1 MGTVSVRN
9 KKIVVDFRFNNVRCR
24 EQTQLVDTPANRKR
38 MEKLLKIIDAE
49 ILMNSF
55 EYAKY
60 FPNSKMLEKFAELNQ
75 RKQTASTYFNSVEA
89 PTVNEF
95 SEIWFAEKEVEWRK
109 SHKESIKGILESHI
123 IPAFGKM
130 KISVIKKQDILTFRA
145 ALAKV
150 QTRNKK
156 PLSASRINHIMT
168 PLRMLLNEAA
178 DRFEFTSPWKNIKA
192 LKVPRTEVDPFSLE
206 QVEKLIE
213 TAPDDFKAY
222 YTVRFFTGLRT
233 GEIDGLQWNKVD
245 LDKKQI
251 YIDQSLVKGE
261 MTGAK
266 TDGSNRTIKLT
277 ERVVHALQV
286 QRQASKHRGSFV
298 FCKKDGKPFNYQTIS
313 RVIWEPML
321 KRLQLKYR
329 NPYQTR
335 HTFATLLLAAGE
347 SPEWIAQQM
356 GHTTT
361 TMLFRVYS
369 RYVPNLTRQDGSA
382 FDRYIDSATDKE
394 KYDE

>member
-1 MGTVSVRN
+1 MGTINTRN
-9 KKIVVDFRFNNVRCR
+9 GKLVADFRYMNQRCR
-24 EQTQLVDTPANRKR
+24 EQTQLNDTSANRKR
-38 MEKLLKIIDAE
+38 LTRLLKTIEAE
-49 ILMNSF
+49 ILLGNF

-60 FPNSKMLEKFAELNQ
+60 FPSSNKVQKYEELQQ
-75 RKQTASTYFNSVEA
+75 RKQTATNHFNAPDA
-89 PTVNEF
+89 PTLKAF
-95 SEIWFAEKEVEWRK
+95 SELWFNEKAIEWRK
-109 SHKESIKGILESHI
+109 SHKQSIEGILESHI
-123 IPAFGKM
+123 LPAFGHM

-150 QTRNKK
+150 QTRTKK
-156 PLSASRINHIMT
+156 TLSASRINHIMT

-178 DRFEFTSPWKNIKA
+178 DRYEFTSPWKNIKA
-192 LKVPRTEVDPFSLE
+192 LKIPRTEVNPFSLNE
-206 QVEKLIE
+206 VERLIK
-213 TAPDDFKAY
+213 TAPDDFKSY
-222 YTVRFFTGLRT
+222 YSVRFFTGLRT
-233 GEIDGLQWNKVD
+233 GEIDGLHWDKVD

-251 YIDQSLVKGE
+251 YITQSLVKGD
-261 MTGAK
+261 MTDAK

-277 ERVVHALQV
+277 DRVVSALQQQMKV
-286 QRQASKHRGSFV
+286 TKHLGPFV
-298 FCKKDGKPFNYQTIS
+298 FCKKNGKPFNYQTIS

-321 KRLQLKYR
+321 QRLKLKYR

-335 HTFATLLLAAGE
+335 HTYATLLLAAGE

-382 FDRYIDSATDKE
+382 FDRYVETQGEDNA
-394 KYDE
+394 

>member
-1 MGTVSVRN
+1 MGNISERSN
-9 KKIVVDFRFNNVRCR
+9 KLVIEFRAEGIRCR
-24 EQTQLVDTPANRKR
+24 EQTNLPATSANRKR
-38 MEKLLKIIDAE
+38 MDKLLKVIEAE
-49 ILMNSF
+49 VVLGTF
-55 EYAKY
+55 DFCKY
-60 FPNSKMLEKFAELNQ
+60 FPNSKRATKFVELQQ
-75 RKQTASTYFNSVEA
+75 RKQTATNHFNAPDA
-89 PTVNEF
+89 PTLKAF
-95 SEIWFAEKEVEWRK
+95 SELWFNEKAIEWRK
-109 SHKESIKGILESHI
+109 SHKQSIEGILESHI
-123 IPAFGKM
+123 LPAFGHM

-150 QTRNKK
+150 QTRTKK
-156 PLSASRINHIMT
+156 TLSASRINHIMT

-178 DRFEFTSPWKNIKA
+178 DRYEFTSPWKNIKA
-192 LKVPRTEVDPFSLE
+192 LKIPRTEVNPFSLNE
-206 QVEKLIE
+206 VERLIK
-213 TAPDDFKAY
+213 TAPDDFKSY

-233 GEIDGLQWNKVD
+233 GEIDGLHWDKVD

-251 YIDQSLVKGE
+251 YITQSLVKGD
-261 MTGAK
+261 MTDAK

-277 ERVVHALQV
+277 DRVVSALQ
-286 QRQASKHRGSFV
+286 QQMKITKHLGPFV
-298 FCKKDGKPFNYQTIS
+298 FCKKNGKPFNYQTIS

-321 KRLQLKYR
+321 QRLKLKYR

-335 HTFATLLLAAGE
+335 HTYATLLLAAGE

-382 FDRYIDSATDKE
+382 FDRYVQTQGEDNA
-394 KYDE
+394 

>member
-1 MGTVSVRN
+1 MGNISVRSN
-9 KKIVVDFRFNNVRCR
+9 KLVLEFKAQGIRCR
-24 EQTQLVDTPANRKR
+24 EQTKLSDTPANRKR
-38 MEKLLKIIDAE
+38 MNALLKVIEAE
-49 ILMNSF
+49 ITLGSF
-55 EYAKY
+55 DFSKY
-60 FPNSKMLEKFAELNQ
+60 FPNSKRVEKFTELNQ
-75 RKQTASTYFNSVEA
+75 RKQTASTYFNSVDA

-95 SEIWFAEKEVEWRK
+95 SEIWFAEKEIEWRK
-109 SHKESIKGILESHI
+109 SHKESIQGILDSHL

-130 KISVIKKQDILTFRA
+130 KISAIKKQDILTFRA

-150 QTRNKK
+150 QTRTKK
-156 PLSASRINHIMT
+156 TLSPSRINHIMT
-168 PLRMLLNEAA
+168 PLRMLLTEAA
-178 DRFEFTSPWKNIKA
+178 DRYEFTTPWKNIKA
-192 LKVPRTEVDPFSLE
+192 LKVPRTEVDPFSLDEVE
-206 QVEKLIE
+206 QLIE
-213 TAPDDFKAY
+213 TAPEDFKPY

-233 GEIDGLQWNKVD
+233 GEIDGLHWDKVD

-261 MTGAK
+261 MTDAK
-266 TDGSNRTIKLT
+266 TDGSNRVIKLT
-277 ERVVHALQV
+277 DRVVEVLKV
-286 QRQASKHRGSFV
+286 QMKMTKHLGPFV
-298 FCKKDGKPFNYQTIS
+298 FCKKDGKQFNYQTIS

-321 KRLQLKYR
+321 QRLNLKYR

-356 GHTTT
+356 GHSTT

-382 FDRYIDSATDKE
+382 FDRYIETQGEADA
-394 KYDE
+394 

>member
-1 MGTVSVRN
+1 MGNISVRSN
-9 KKIVVDFRFNNVRCR
+9 MLVLEFRAQGLRCR
-24 EQTQLVDTPANRKR
+24 EQTKLVDTPANRKR
-38 MEKLLKIIDAE
+38 MEKLLKVIEAE
-49 ILMNSF
+49 IMLNTF
-55 EYAKY
+55 DFCKY
-60 FPNSKMLEKFAELNQ
+60 FPNSKRAAKFIEIQ
-75 RKQTASTYFNSVEA
+75 ERKQTASNYFNSTDA
-89 PTVNEF
+89 PTVKEF
-95 SEIWFAEKEVEWRK
+95 SVIWFNEKAIEWRQ
-109 SHKESIKGILESHI
+109 SHKESIEGILESHI

-150 QTRNKK
+150 QTRTKK
-156 PLSASRINHIMT
+156 TLSTSRINHIMT
-168 PLRMLLNEAA
+168 PLRMMLNEAA
-178 DRFEFTSPWKNIKA
+178 DRYEFTTPWKNIKA
-192 LKVPRTEVDPFSLE
+192 LKVPRTEVNPFSLNE
-206 QVEKLIE
+206 VERLIK
-213 TAPDDFKAY
+213 TAPEDFKPY

-233 GEIDGLQWNKVD
+233 GEIDGLHWDKVD

-251 YIDQSLVKGE
+251 YIDQSLVKGV
-261 MTGAK
+261 MTEAK
-266 TDGSNRTIKLT
+266 TDGSNRVIQLT
-277 ERVVHALQV
+277 DRVVEALKIQMKMT
-286 QRQASKHRGSFV
+286 KHLGPFV

-321 KRLQLKYR
+321 QRLKFKYR

-356 GHTTT
+356 GHSTT

-382 FDRYIDSATDKE
+382 FDRYIETQGENNA
-394 KYDE
+394 

>member
-1 MGTVSVRN
+1 MGAISIRN
-9 KKIVVDFRFNNVRCR
+9 NKLVLGFRFNNVRCR
-24 EQTQLVDTPANRKR
+24 EQTQLSSTPINRKR
-38 MEKLLKIIDAE
+38 MEKLLKVIEAE
-49 ILMNSF
+49 ILTKNFDYS
-55 EYAKY
+55 KY
-60 FPNSKMLEKFAELNQ
+60 FPESNMVGKFAELNQ
-75 RKQTASTYFNSVEA
+75 RKQTASQYFNSPDA
-89 PTVNEF
+89 PTVKEF
-95 SEIWFAEKEVEWRK
+95 ADIWFAEKEVEWRK
-109 SHKESIKGILESHI
+109 SHKESIEGILESHI
-123 IPAFGKM
+123 LPAFGKM

-150 QTRNKK
+150 QTRTKK
-156 PLSASRINHIMT
+156 TLSASRINHIMT

-178 DRFEFTSPWKNIKA
+178 DRYEFTTPWKNIKA
-192 LKVPRTEVDPFSLE
+192 LKIPRTEVNPFSLGE
-206 QVEKLIE
+206 VERLIK

-233 GEIDGLQWNKVD
+233 GEIDGLHWDKVD
-245 LDKKQI
+245 LDKKQL

-261 MTGAK
+261 MTDAK
-266 TDGSNRTIKLT
+266 TDGSNRTIQLT
-277 ERVVHALQV
+277 DRVVSALKV
-286 QRQASKHRGSFV
+286 QMQATKHLGSFV

-321 KRLQLKYR
+321 KRLKLKYR
-329 NPYQTR
+329 NPYQSR
-335 HTFATLLLAAGE
+335 HTFATLLLASGE

-382 FDRYIDSATDKE
+382 FDRYIETQGEDNA
-394 KYDE
+394 